1 MMIGVAQVI
10 GTKPMFRSVFS
21 GLPSVS
27 SSAAFALSIGKT
39 DASAAAA
46 APPPTRPMKERRL
59 ISECPKTERTIALSI
74 ARSIISSLDCKL
86 LSSRMPEDDAQAE
99 HPHLAPCLRSAL
111 LEKGSFRLLTVIGVS
126 CANS

>member
-27 SSAAFALSIGKT
+27 SSAAFALSIGKIE
-39 DASAAAA
+39 ASAAAA
-46 APPPTRPMKERRL
+46 VPPPTSPMKERRL
-59 ISECPKTERTIALSI
+59 ISEWPKTDRTIALSI
-74 ARSIISSLDCKL
+74 ARSIISSLDAKV
-86 LSSRMPEDDAQAE
+86 LSSRMPDAGAHAE
-99 HPHLAPCLRSAL
+99 HPHLAPCRKSAL
-111 LEKGSFRLLTVIGVS
+111 LEKGSFRLFTVIGFS